1 VYLSDSLSVCHQA
14 LDKHPPPPFTYLRFR
29 LVVNSFALVSLRARK
44 TLDRLFATR
53 GPLLTM
59 DERAGPMRTVR
70 FNMEANEVKET
81 HAPEDYS
88 RADPAYFDEDF
99 VSVSL

>member
-1 VYLSDSLSVCHQA
+1 
-14 LDKHPPPPFTYLRFR
+14 
-29 LVVNSFALVSLRARK
+29 
-44 TLDRLFATR
+44 
-53 GPLLTM
+53 M

-99 VSVSL
+99 VSVSLLVTFLSFFSHHITQHSNLSSSSSFHRHPHPFHATCQWLKHGWPRTNLIRQK